1 LTTERPDSTAD
12 IARDTTTE
20 PSPHERPPAHWPT
33 PHSRRIAPQSNA
45 GARAARLPAWNAPP
59 PAAELNDAEEDR
71 GGIQP
76 AIEHAPAA
84 AIVRSGFQL
93 EPGQHV
99 FAHVHGAWHPAVVKS
114 RDRRTVVVDY
124 ELDPGPLGVR
134 RQRVTID
141 RIRVDET
148 ST

>member
-1 LTTERPDSTAD
+1 MSTAAY
-12 IARDTTTE
+12 IPPYPVWWS
-20 PSPHERPPAHWPT
+20 PSWSVPSTAGVAVLRRCTAADDVSHT
-33 PHSRRIAPQSNA
+33 HSGPL
-45 GARAARLPAWNAPP
+45 GARRQRVPARA
-59 PAAELNDAEEDR
+59 R
-71 GGIQP
+71 TT
-76 AIEHAPAA
+76 
-84 AIVRSGFQL
+84 
-93 EPGQHV
+93 HV
-99 FAHVHGAWHPAVVKS
+99 FAYVHGAWHPAVVKS

>member
-1 LTTERPDSTAD
+1 MPGGAGISERSGRSGRKSCAAACAPATPRARSRPQQRPRDGPLTTERPHSTAD

-45 GARAARLPAWNAPP
+45 GARAARLPTWNAPP

-76 AIEHAPAA
+76 AIEHDPAA

-99 FAHVHGAWHPAVVKS
+99 FAHVHG
-114 RDRRTVVVDY
+114 
-124 ELDPGPLGVR
+124 
-134 RQRVTID
+134 
-141 RIRVDET
+141 
-148 ST
+148 